1 MDKKKL
7 LIIIGIIIIVVVV
20 AFFVLIGNKDG
31 SSKSGTTLSK
41 AAGDSATAKLENILK
56 ANNFTFDVLQ
66 NNGTNYGASSRVE
79 YALNDGT
86 VFEVYGFVENSVVY
100 DDILK
105 TGDMYLLGTE
115 TKYKVDT
122 VKSLNIAIKYTNEGS
137 RIKEVKD
144 MLK

>member
-1 MDKKKL
+1 MDKKNL
-7 LIIIGIIIIVVVV
+7 LIVIGIIIVV
-20 AFFVLIGNKDG
+20 AVVFFLSAGNKDG
-31 SSKSGTTLSK
+31 KSTSSLSK
-41 AAGDSATAKLENILK
+41 AEGESVTAKLENVLK

>member
-7 LIIIGIIIIVVVV
+7 LIIIGIILVVFVV
-20 AFFVLIGNKDG
+20 FFVLVSNKDEN
-31 SSKSGTTLSK
+31 SKVTSTLSK
-41 AAGDSATAKLENILK
+41 ADGDSVTTKLENILK
-56 ANNFTFDVLQ
+56 ANNFTFDIFQ

-79 YALNDGT
+79 YALSDGT
-86 VFEVYGFVENSVVY
+86 VFEVYGFVENSEVY
-100 DDILK
+100 KDILK

-122 VKSLNIAIKYTNEGS
+122 VKKLNIAIKYTNEGS

>member
-7 LIIIGIIIIVVVV
+7 LIIIGIIIVVVV
-20 AFFVLIGNKDG
+20 AFFVLIGNKG
-31 SSKSGTTLSK
+31 GNGKVGATLSK
-41 AAGDSATAKLENILK
+41 ADGDSVTAKLENILK
-56 ANNFTFDVLQ
+56 ANNFTYDVLQ

-86 VFEVYGFVENSVVY
+86 VFEVYGFVEKSVVY
-100 DDILK
+100 EDILK
-105 TGDMYLLGTE
+105 TGEMYLLGTE

>member
-7 LIIIGIIIIVVVV
+7 LIIIGIILVV
-20 AFFVLIGNKDG
+20 AVVFLLLVGNKDG
-31 SSKSGTTLSK
+31 KSTSSLSK
-41 AAGDSATAKLENILK
+41 AEGENVTAKLENILK
-56 ANNFTFDVLQ
+56 ANNFTYDVLQ

-86 VFEVYGFVENSVVY
+86 VFEVYGFVEKSVVY
-100 DDILK
+100 EDILK
-105 TGDMYLLGTE
+105 TGEMYLLGTE